1 VKKREQLIIPVF
13 IPHEGC
19 PYRCSFCNQSKIT
32 GIHFQSDENMV
43 HKTIESYL
51 DVFELNDLP
60 NNREVAFYG
69 GSFTGLEAERQKK
82 LLGVVQPWINSKK
95 INSIRVST
103 HSLLVNQNNIC
114 LLKNNF
120 VQTVELGIQST
131 NNTVLKAVG
140 RPCELQCVK
149 SAIKIIRDNN
159 MKLGLQLMPGLPLD
173 NESIFMESVNDVIR
187 LKPDFVRIYPTL
199 VIKNTKL
206 FEMYSSGNYV
216 PWSLDRMIALVKN
229 ALIAFQQAD
238 IPVIRVGLH
247 ADPSMLE
254 NFVDGPYHPSF
265 RYLVDRLIAR
275 DKMFDL
281 LNRLGKYPKSITF
294 KVPSRQVSLFLGH
307 KKDNILAI
315 KEKFG
320 IQNILL
326 KQIDN
331 QEDLELVG

>member
-1 VKKREQLIIPVF
+1 MKKRKQLVIPVF

-32 GIHFQSDENMV
+32 GVHIQSDEMDVN
-43 HKTIESYL
+43 KTIASYL
-51 DVFELNDLP
+51 NIFKINDLP
-60 NNREVAFYG
+60 KNREVAFYG
-69 GSFTGLEAERQKK
+69 GSFTGLELERQKH
-82 LLGVVQPWINSKK
+82 LLDVVQPWISSGQ

-103 HSLLVNQNNIC
+103 HSLLVNQNNII
-114 LLKNNF
+114 LLKNNG

-131 NNTVLKAVG
+131 NNVVLKSVG
-140 RPCELQCVK
+140 RPCDLQTVK
-149 SAIKIIRDNN
+149 LAVKIIRDNEL
-159 MKLGLQLMPGLPLD
+159 KLGLQLMPGLPFD

-206 FEMYSSGNYV
+206 FEMYNSGNYL
-216 PWSLDRMIALVKN
+216 PWSLDRMIELVKN
-229 ALIAFQQAD
+229 SLIAFQKAD

-275 DKMFDL
+275 DKMFHL
-281 LNRLGKYPKSITF
+281 LNRLSKYPKTITF
-294 KVPSRQVSLFLGH
+294 KVPPRQVSLFLGH

-320 IQNILL
+320 IHNILL

-331 QEDLELVG
+331 QKDIELVG

>member
-1 VKKREQLIIPVF
+1 MKKRDLLVIPVF

-19 PYRCSFCNQSKIT
+19 PYRCSFCNQLKIT
-32 GIHFQSDENMV
+32 GVNAQSDEIVIN
-43 HKTIESYL
+43 KAIESYL
-51 DVFELNDLP
+51 NIFKSNDLP
-60 NNREVAFYG
+60 KKREVAFYG
-69 GSFTGLEAERQKK
+69 GSFTGLELERQKH
-82 LLGVVQPWINSKK
+82 LLNAVQPWIKSDQ
-95 INSIRVST
+95 IDSIRVST
-103 HSLLVNQNNIC
+103 HSLLVNQNNIS
-114 LLKNNF
+114 LLKNSG

-131 NNTVLKAVG
+131 NNDVLNSVG
-140 RPCELQCVK
+140 RPCELQTVK
-149 SAIKIIRDNN
+149 SAVKIIRDNEL
-159 MKLGLQLMPGLPLD
+159 KLGLQLMPGLPLD
-173 NESIFMESVNDVIR
+173 NESIFMKSVNDVIS

-206 FEMYSSGNYV
+206 FEMYTSGNYV
-216 PWSLDRMIALVKN
+216 PWSLDRMIELVKIS
-229 ALIAFQQAD
+229 LIAFQKAD

-275 DKMFDL
+275 DKMFHL
-281 LNRLGKYPKSITF
+281 LNRLGKYPKTITF

-315 KEKFG
+315 KQKFG
-320 IQNILL
+320 INNILL

-331 QEDLELVG
+331 QEDFELVG